1 MFYVINEIND
11 RRIISAFPLF
21 AHRTQY
27 AAPCTAVANMTSA
40 AIGITNQTYQADC
53 TIQTIRQGSDNLR
66 LPHLLIHAST
76 DHTPRVQISLV
87 NRPCHEAPPATF
99 IICKDCLRIMAPPDS
114 NETKYLLILAFVT
127 SDELGYIKDSINAYK
142 P

>member
-1 MFYVINEIND
+1 MTRELFRHFPFSLIEHSMPRHVQQLPIKHDERCHRNNESNL
-11 RRIISAFPLF
+11 SSGLYNSNA
-21 AHRTQY
+21 
-27 AAPCTAVANMTSA
+27 
-40 AIGITNQTYQADC
+40 
-53 TIQTIRQGSDNLR
+53 IRQGSDNLR